1 MILDIKNIFYK
12 NTLYNFYSIIKSIF
26 TMKNKIL
33 LLLLIGMTS
42 VFAQKGKK
50 AIVKA
55 KAPIAT
61 KKVAVKPIDNP
72 NVGVFANF
80 ETSKGNIVLQL
91 EYKKTPITVANFVSL
106 IEGKNSF
113 ITDEKLKNKP
123 FYDGLKFHRV
133 IKDFMVQGGDPAG
146 NGSGGAGYSFK
157 DEFVPDLK
165 HDKGGILSMANSGP
179 ATNSSQFFITH
190 KETPWLDGKHTV
202 FGHVVSG
209 MDVVNAIVQDDIIK
223 KVTISRKG
231 ADAMKFDA
239 VKTFSTYFA
248 TKGNEDKVN
257 AEAKAA
263 QEKMQAEARA
273 KQAIVDAEAKKVYVA
288 KYGPVMAEKVAY
300 LNGIRSTATKTAS
313 GLEYKVI
320 QAGKG
325 VKPVENAN
333 VFIHYAGY
341 LEDGSLF
348 DSSYEEVNKTFGKYD
363 ENRAKGN
370 GYAPFPFQ
378 YGKKEGLI
386 PGFIE
391 GLNNMNLNDKA
402 ILFIPAALGYGARG
416 AGNVIPPNSN
426 IIFQVEMLEV
436 NPNAPATPTEIK
448 K

>member
-1 MILDIKNIFYK
+1 
-12 NTLYNFYSIIKSIF
+12 
-26 TMKNKIL
+26 MKNKIL
-33 LLLLIGMTS
+33 LLLLIGITS

-50 AIVKA
+50 AITA
-55 KAPIAT
+55 KGQTPTAT
-61 KKVAVKPIDNP
+61 KKTVMQPKDNP

-80 ETSKGNIVLQL
+80 ETSKGTIVLQL
-91 EYKKTPITVANFVSL
+91 EYKKAPITVANFVSL
-106 IEGKNSF
+106 IEGKNTF
-113 ITDEKLKNKP
+113 VTVEKLKGKP
-123 FYDGLKFHRV
+123 FYDGIKFHRV

-157 DEFVPDLK
+157 DEFNPTLK

-202 FGHVVSG
+202 FGHVISG

-223 KVTISRKG
+223 KITVTRKG
-231 ADAMKFDA
+231 AEAMKFDA

-248 TKGNEDKVN
+248 NKGSEDKVN

-263 QEKMQAEARA
+263 QEKIQAEARA
-273 KQAIVDAEAKKVYVA
+273 KQALLDIEAKKVYVA
-288 KYGPVMAEKVAY
+288 KYGTVMAEKVAY

-313 GLEYKVI
+313 GLEYKII
-320 QAGKG
+320 QTGKG
-325 VKPVENAN
+325 VKPVDGGS

-341 LEDGSLF
+341 LEDGTLF
-348 DSSYEEVNKTFGKYD
+348 DSSYEEVNKTYGKFD
-363 ENRAKGN
+363 ENRAKQK

-378 YGKKEGLI
+378 YGKKDGLI

-391 GLNNMNLNDKA
+391 GLNNMNLNEKA

-436 NPNAPATPTEIK
+436 NPNAVATPEGTTK
-448 K
+448 

>member
-1 MILDIKNIFYK
+1 
-12 NTLYNFYSIIKSIF
+12 
-26 TMKNKIL
+26 
-33 LLLLIGMTS
+33 MTS

-50 AIVKA
+50 VISVKGNS
-55 KAPIAT
+55 PIAA
-61 KKVAVKPIDNP
+61 KKMVKKPMDNP

-80 ETSKGNIVLQL
+80 ETSRGNIVLQL
-91 EYKKTPITVANFVSL
+91 EYKKAPITVANFVSL
-106 IEGKNSF
+106 IEGKNTF

-123 FYDGLKFHRV
+123 FYDGIKFHRV

-157 DEFVPDLK
+157 DEFVADLK

-223 KVTISRKG
+223 KVTVTRKG
-231 ADAMKFDA
+231 AEAMKFDA

-248 TKGNEDKVN
+248 TKGSEDKVN
-257 AEAKAA
+257 AEIRAKQDAE
-263 QEKMQAEARA
+263 QKEARA
-273 KQAIVDAEAKKVYVA
+273 KQALLDIEAKKLYVA
-288 KYGPVMAEKVAY
+288 KYGTVMAEKVTY
-300 LNGIRSTATKTAS
+300 LNGIRSTATKMPS
-313 GLEYKVI
+313 GLEYKII

-325 VKPVENAN
+325 VKPVEGSN
-333 VFIHYAGY
+333 VFVHYAGY

-348 DSSYEEVNKTFGKYD
+348 DSSYEDVNKTYGKYD
-363 ENRAKGN
+363 ENRAKQK
-370 GYAPFPFQ
+370 GYQPFPFQ
-378 YGKKEGLI
+378 YGKKDGLI

-426 IIFQVEMLEV
+426 IIFLVEMLEI
-436 NPNAPATPTEIK
+436 NPNAVVPAETSK
-448 K
+448 